1 MIQSPNDRAKDI
13 SVQLTETGR
22 RKLMICGLI
31 GKESSVAGEGKR
43 NYRQKDFAVKF
54 SLCK

>member
-1 MIQSPNDRAKDI
+1 MIQSPNYRAKDI

-31 GKESSVAGEGKR
+31 GKESSVVGEGKK
-43 NYRQKDFAVKF
+43 N
-54 SLCK
+54 